1 MSKQSLDERF
11 GKESLLFVQAL
22 LRDYMA
28 QQVTALVDPLFL
40 KRFNHVRIGDS
51 TRFDVPEEFK
61 EFLTGF
67 NGRASSAA
75 GISIQYEYDAKS
87 GQILCME
94 VGSATKSDSK
104 HAASLMDAICEGDLV
119 IRDLGYYSRSNLLG
133 IKGKRAFFISRL
145 NAKAKVYTE
154 DSQGNLVE
162 VPFGKLY
169 QEMSSSRVSSKEIDV
184 FIGKSRE
191 CPARLVVQVMPDEVY
206 EKRVRKLNAYNKAN
220 GHQTGQD
227 IKERYRFNLFV
238 TNVSQEDMSL
248 QEICLAY
255 KIRWQVELTFK
266 VWKSGFKI
274 ASLQKMKYYRYMTV
288 LHAKL
293 LLIFIGQQI
302 IVNTR
307 HVLWRAHSKLLSL
320 FKCFGTLFINNDLY
334 RKMVDKPKK
343 VLAVLK
349 KIEFLFLKNH
359 WQEKRKKRT
368 GLDEIID
375 LLCCNSNIYTYI

>member
-1 MSKQSLDERF
+1 
-11 GKESLLFVQAL
+11 
-22 LRDYMA
+22 MA

-104 HAASLMDAICEGDLV
+104 HAASLTDAICEGDLV

-133 IKGKRAFFISRL
+133 INGKRAFFISRL

-191 CPARLVVQVMPDEVY
+191 CPARLVVQVMSDEVY

-227 IKERYRFNLFV
+227 IKERSRFNLFV
-238 TNVSQEDMSL
+238 TNISQEDMSL

-334 RKMVDKPKK
+334 RKMVDKPKG

-349 KIEFLFLKNH
+349 KIELLFLKNH

-368 GLDEIID
+368 GLEEIID
-375 LLCCNSNIYTYI
+375 SLCCHSNIYTYI